1 MGQGLVQGVRAE
13 ARSVVELPR
22 ILHVDSGRSWRGGQR
37 QVFLLA
43 TGLRDLGYRTLVVA
57 PTGSPLIR
65 RAERA
70 GLPTYRLTLR
80 SEWDIRSAREL
91 RAVAGEWDAGVVH
104 AHDARTHSIARL
116 ALLGKRKTRLVVTRR
131 VAIPPKQVR
140 LKYRHGVDAFIAI
153 SQAVKTAMVN
163 AGVPA
168 DRIEVVYSGV
178 PSPQVKRP
186 RNWRRE
192 RGWPPNAVICG
203 IVGAMTQEKGLDMVA
218 GIARRLPGEVFRR
231 TRLVLLGGKG
241 KGGTT
246 VSGVEGFDAGFV
258 EEIHDAMAGLDVL
271 WHPARSEGL
280 GTSVIDAMALGV
292 PPIAFAVGGLPE
304 LIEDGKSGLLVPAGD
319 VAGFVRAAAALI
331 SDDGLRAMLGEG
343 ARLRAREFD
352 AQRMIE
358 RTAEVYNRVVAG

>member
-1 MGQGLVQGVRAE
+1 MD
-13 ARSVVELPR
+13 LPR
-22 ILHVDSGRSWRGGQR
+22 VLHLDSGRSWRGGQR
-37 QVFLLA
+37 QVLLLA

-65 RAERA
+65 RAELA

-80 SEWDIRSAREL
+80 GEWDIRSAREL
-91 RAVAGEWDAGVVH
+91 RAVAREWDAGIIH
-104 AHDARTHSIARL
+104 AHEARSHSIARL
-116 ALLGKRKTRLVVTRR
+116 ALLGKRKTRLIVTRR
-131 VAIPPKQVR
+131 VAFPPKQVR
-140 LKYRHGVDAFIAI
+140 LKYRRGVDVFIAI
-153 SQAVKTAMVN
+153 SHAVKSVMVK

-168 DRIEVVYSGV
+168 SLIEVVYSGV
-178 PSPQVKRP
+178 PAPQVKRP

-192 RGWPPNAVICG
+192 RGWPPSSVICG
-203 IVGAMTQEKGLDMVA
+203 IVGAMTQEKGLDMV
-218 GIARRLPGEVFRR
+218 GVIARRLPGELFRR

-258 EEIHDAMAGLDVL
+258 EEIHDAVSGLDML

-304 LIEDGKSGLLVPAGD
+304 VIEDGKSGLLVPAGD
-319 VAGFVRAAAALI
+319 IPGFVRAAAALI
-331 SDDGLRAMLGEG
+331 SDDGLRAMLAEG
-343 ARLRAREFD
+343 AKQRAREFD
-352 AQRMIE
+352 AKRMIE

>member
-1 MGQGLVQGVRAE
+1 MD
-13 ARSVVELPR
+13 LPR
-22 ILHVDSGRSWRGGQR
+22 ILHVDAGRSWRGGQR

-80 SEWDIRSAREL
+80 SEWDFRSAREL
-91 RAVAGEWDAGVVH
+91 RAVTREWGANVVH
-104 AHDARTHSIARL
+104 AHDARSHSIARL
-116 ALLGKRKTRLVVTRR
+116 ALLGQRKTRLVVTRR
-131 VAIPPKQVR
+131 VAFTPKQVR
-140 LKYRHGVDAFIAI
+140 LKYRHGIDAFVAI
-153 SQAVKTAMVN
+153 SNAVKQVMVK

-168 DRIEVVYSGV
+168 DRIEVVYSGL
-178 PSPQVKRP
+178 PAPQVKRP

-192 RGWPPNAVICG
+192 RGWPATTVVCG
-203 IVGAMTQEKGLDMVA
+203 IVGAMTQEKGIDLVG

-231 TRLVLLGGKG
+231 TRLVILGGKG
-241 KGGTT
+241 KGGTS

-258 EEIHDAMAGLDVL
+258 EEIHDAVAGLDVL

-280 GTSVIDAMALGV
+280 GTSVIDAMALGI

-304 LIEDGKSGLLVPAGD
+304 VIEDNKSGLLVPPGD
-319 VAGFVRAAAALI
+319 VQGFARAAAELI
-331 SDDGLRAMLGEG
+331 TNEPLRAKLGEG
-343 ARLRAREFD
+343 ARVRAREFD
-352 AQRMIE
+352 AKRMIE
-358 RTAEVYNRVVAG
+358 RTAEVYHRVIAG

>member
-1 MGQGLVQGVRAE
+1 M
-13 ARSVVELPR
+13 ELPR
-22 ILHVDSGRSWRGGQR
+22 IVHVDSGRSWRGGQR

-57 PTGSPLIR
+57 PTGSPLIK

-80 SEWDIRSAREL
+80 GEWDIRSAREL
-91 RAVAGEWDAGVVH
+91 RAVAGEWKADIVH
-104 AHDARTHSIARL
+104 AHDARAHSIARL

-131 VAIPPKQVR
+131 VTFTPKQVR
-140 LKYRHGVDAFIAI
+140 LKYRHGIDAFIAI
-153 SQAVKTAMVN
+153 SNAVRSAMVK

-168 DRIEVVYSGV
+168 DRIEVVYSGLPTPV
-178 PSPQVKRP
+178 VKRP

-192 RGWPPNAVICG
+192 RGWPSTTLVCG
-203 IVGAMTQEKGLDMVA
+203 VVGAMTQEKGLDLIG

-241 KGGTT
+241 KGGTS

-271 WHPARSEGL
+271 WHPAKSEGL
-280 GTSVIDAMALGV
+280 GTAVIDAMALGI

-304 LIEDGKSGLLVPAGD
+304 VIEDGKSGLLIPPGD
-319 VAGFVRAAAALI
+319 VQAFMRGAAELITNDALRAKLGAGARVRAK
-331 SDDGLRAMLGEG
+331 
-343 ARLRAREFD
+343 EFSVE
-352 AQRMIE
+352 RMIE
-358 RTAEVYNRVVAG
+358 RTAEVYHRVIAG

>member
-1 MGQGLVQGVRAE
+1 VD
-13 ARSVVELPR
+13 LPR

-43 TGLRDLGYRTLVVA
+43 AGLRDLGYRTLVIA
-57 PTGSPLIR
+57 PTGSPLLR
-65 RAERA
+65 LAEKA

-80 SEWDIRSAREL
+80 GEWDIRSAREL
-91 RAVAGEWDAGVVH
+91 RAVAREWSADVVH
-104 AHDARTHSIARL
+104 AHDARSHSIARW
-116 ALLGKRKTRLVVTRR
+116 ALIGKRKTRLVVTRR
-131 VAIPPKQVR
+131 VAFPPKQVR

-153 SQAVKTAMVN
+153 SQAVKSVMVK

-168 DRIEVVYSGV
+168 NRIEVVYSGV
-178 PSPQVKRP
+178 PAPQVKRP

-192 RGWPPNAVICG
+192 RGWPPSSVICG
-203 IVGAMTQEKGLDMVA
+203 IVGAMTQEKGLDMVG
-218 GIARRLPGEVFRR
+218 GIARRLPGELFRR

-258 EEIHDAMAGLDVL
+258 EEIHDAVSGLDML

-304 LIEDGKSGLLVPAGD
+304 VIEDGKSGLLVAPGD
-319 VAGFVRAAAALI
+319 IGAFVRAAAALI
-331 SDDGLRAMLGEG
+331 SDDGLRALLGEG
-343 ARLRAREFD
+343 AKLRAAEFD
-352 AQRMIE
+352 AKRMIE
-358 RTAEVYNRVVAG
+358 RTAEVYGRVIAG

>member
-1 MGQGLVQGVRAE
+1 VDR
-13 ARSVVELPR
+13 PR

-43 TGLRDLGYRTLVVA
+43 TGLRDLGYRVLVVA

-65 RAERA
+65 RADRA

-80 SEWDIRSAREL
+80 GEWDIGSAREL
-91 RAVAGEWDAGVVH
+91 RAVAREWSADIVH
-104 AHDARTHSIARL
+104 AHDARSHAIARL

-131 VAIPPKQVR
+131 VAFPPKQVR
-140 LKYRHGVDAFIAI
+140 LKYRRGIDAFIAI
-153 SQAVKTAMVN
+153 SNAVKAVMIR
-163 AGVPA
+163 AGVPS
-168 DRIEVVYSGV
+168 DRIDVVYSGI
-178 PSPQVKRP
+178 PAPQLKRP

-192 RGWPPNAVICG
+192 RGWPPSSIVCG
-203 IVGAMTQEKGLDMVA
+203 IVGAMTQEKGLDMIG

-246 VSGVEGFDAGFV
+246 VAGVEGFDAGFV
-258 EEIHDAMAGLDVL
+258 EEIHDAVAGLDVL
-271 WHPARSEGL
+271 WHPSRSEGL
-280 GTSVIDAMALGV
+280 GTSVIDAMAIGV

-304 LIEDGKSGLLVPAGD
+304 VIEDGKSGILVPAGD
-319 VAGFVRAAAALI
+319 VGAFMRAAAELI
-331 SDDGLRAMLGEG
+331 TDDELRMRLGEG

-352 AQRMIE
+352 AKRMIE
-358 RTAEVYNRVVAG
+358 RTAEVYDRVIAG

>member
-1 MGQGLVQGVRAE
+1 
-13 ARSVVELPR
+13 VELPR
-22 ILHVDSGRSWRGGQR
+22 ILHVDAGRSWRGGQR

-43 TGLRDLGYRTLVVA
+43 AGLRDLGYRTLIVA

-80 SEWDIRSAREL
+80 SEWDIPSAREL
-91 RAVAGEWDAGVVH
+91 RAVASEWRADIVH
-104 AHDARTHSIARL
+104 AHDARAHSIARL
-116 ALLGKRKTRLVVTRR
+116 ALLGKRKTHLIVTRR
-131 VAIPPKQVR
+131 VAFTPKQVR
-140 LKYRHGVDAFIAI
+140 LKYRHGIDAFIAI
-153 SQAVKTAMVN
+153 SNAVKAVMVK

-168 DRIEVVYSGV
+168 DRIDVVYSGLPAPV
-178 PSPQVKRP
+178 VKRP

-192 RGWPPNAVICG
+192 RGWPSTTIVCG
-203 IVGAMTQEKGLDMVA
+203 IVGAMTQEKGLDLVG

-241 KGGTT
+241 KGGTS

-271 WHPARSEGL
+271 WHPAKSEGL

-292 PPIAFAVGGLPE
+292 PPIAFSVGGLPE
-304 LIEDGKSGLLVPAGD
+304 VIEDGKSGLLIPAGD
-319 VAGFVRAAAALI
+319 VQAFMRGASELI
-331 SDDGLRAMLGEG
+331 TNDALRARLGEG
-343 ARLRAREFD
+343 AKVRAKEFSVK
-352 AQRMIE
+352 RMIE
-358 RTAEVYNRVVAG
+358 RTAEVYHRVIAG

>member
-1 MGQGLVQGVRAE
+1 
-13 ARSVVELPR
+13 VELPR
-22 ILHVDSGRSWRGGQR
+22 ILHVDAGRSWRGGQR

-43 TGLRDLGYRTLVVA
+43 TGLRDLGYRTLIVA

-91 RAVAGEWDAGVVH
+91 RAVAGEWRADIVH
-104 AHDARTHSIARL
+104 AHDARAHSIARL
-116 ALLGKRKTRLVVTRR
+116 ALLGKRKTRLIVTRR
-131 VAIPPKQVR
+131 VAFTPKQVR
-140 LKYRHGVDAFIAI
+140 LKYKHGIDAFIAI
-153 SQAVKTAMVN
+153 SNAVKAVMVK

-168 DRIEVVYSGV
+168 DRIDVVYSGLPAPV
-178 PSPQVKRP
+178 VKRP

-192 RGWPPNAVICG
+192 RGWPATTIVCG
-203 IVGAMTQEKGLDMVA
+203 IVGAMTQEKGLDLVG

-241 KGGTT
+241 KGGTS

-271 WHPARSEGL
+271 WHPAKSEGL

-292 PPIAFAVGGLPE
+292 PPIAFSVGGLPE
-304 LIEDGKSGLLVPAGD
+304 VIEDGKSGLLIPAGD
-319 VAGFVRAAAALI
+319 VQAFMRGAAELI
-331 SDDGLRAMLGEG
+331 TNDALRARLGEG
-343 ARLRAREFD
+343 AKVRAREFGVK
-352 AQRMIE
+352 RMIE
-358 RTAEVYNRVVAG
+358 RTAEVYHRVIAG